1 MAWSD
6 PARYTG
12 SGANRRSYL
21 TTNSTSGISWS
32 PNSVSGYVAVVPQRR
47 ALPLPVMDPAVP
59 FDPMLTVAHEDGV
72 HITPWSRHLTTH
84 PRALVIAARYVIA
97 QIAHLVPPPFT
108 VTDIYEAHLYPTWV
122 GLGAYDASRTQR
134 VQIELCPATGTT
146 TTQAFPNTGA
156 PTTWL

>member
-32 PNSVSGYVAVVPQRR
+32 PSSVSGYVAVVPQRR
-47 ALPLPVMDPAVP
+47 ALPLPVIAY
-59 FDPMLTVAHEDGV
+59 EDGV

-97 QIAHLVPPPFT
+97 QIAHLVPLPFT

-134 VQIELCPATGTT
+134 VQIEICPTTGTT
-146 TTQAFPNTGA
+146 TMQAFPNTGA